1 MYKTQLKIDWTAT
14 KLKAADGKLLV
25 KYTATLDIPWKC
37 WGKVWQDQKWTIM
50 KWNAGR
56 CKQWCIYHPQ
66 CYRIVGEENDLLR
79 AKNMVAH
86 MIEVYVKHGGWPLTC
101 QFAASSVF
109 GPTSSIARIAWGRG
123 RTTKSNISERS
134 MPTRTTA
141 FFLAAEPRDLET
153 VKAYWQKK
161 QQRKQGE

>member
-25 KYTATLDIPWKC
+25 KYKATLDIPWKC

-86 MIEVYVKHGGWPLTC
+86 MIEEYVKHGGWPLAC
-101 QFAASSVF
+101 QSCGQF
-109 GPTSSIARIAWGRG
+109 GYWANIEFCPHCMGTWEDNQIKHLREEYANENDGLLPGR
-123 RTTKSNISERS
+123 
-134 MPTRTTA
+134 
-141 FFLAAEPRDLET
+141 
-153 VKAYWQKK
+153 
-161 QQRKQGE
+161 